1 MLSIGAF
8 ARIGQVTHRML
19 RHWDLAG
26 LLVPAS
32 VDPMTGYRS
41 YDPAQLDRLHRI
53 VALRQLGFGID
64 EIAQI
69 LVDGIDASTL
79 AAMLRERRE
88 HVERERRIAVERLA
102 DVERRLHLIEQE
114 QIMTTTEIVEKT
126 IPATRLV
133 AHHGTASEGG
143 SMFDLV
149 GGLFDAARADVERAG
164 GSLAVAIAQYDFGAD
179 GMQVTAGYESPSGAV
194 ELPAVD
200 TAMCT
205 VHLGPVTTIQS
216 TWQALHGVIVERGF
230 EPSGPA
236 RESYVRAESDDQ
248 ADWVTEL
255 QQPVRRAS

>member
-26 LLVPAS
+26 LLVPAF
-32 VDPMTGYRS
+32 VDPATGYRS
-41 YDPAQLDRLHRI
+41 YDPEQLDRLHRI

-64 EIAQI
+64 EIGQI
-69 LVDGIDASTL
+69 LVDGIDEAAL
-79 AAMLRERRE
+79 ATMLRERRE
-88 HVERERRIAVERLA
+88 QVEHERRVAVERLA
-102 DVERRLHLIEQE
+102 DVERRLHLIERE
-114 QIMTTTEIVEKT
+114 QTMSTMEIVEKS
-126 IPATRLV
+126 IPATRLT
-133 AHHGTASEGG
+133 AHHGTTTEMG
-143 SMFDLV
+143 SMADLV
-149 GGLFDAARADVERAG
+149 GGLFDAARADVERVG
-164 GSLAVAIAQYDFGAD
+164 GSLAVAIAQYEPGDE
-179 GMQVTAGYESPSGAV
+179 GMQVTAGYESSTGEH

-205 VHLGPVTTIQS
+205 VHLGPVSSIQS
-216 TWQALHGVIVERGF
+216 TWQQLHTAIVERGF

-255 QQPVRRAS
+255 QQPVRRAG